1 MVLLLGKLQIDYN
14 LASNRR
20 GVKPTARTGGEAT
33 GAMPDGRWVWGKNEG
48 ESWNIFCLPS
58 WKNHVRQL

>member
-1 MVLLLGKLQIDYN
+1 MVLLLGKLQVDYN

-33 GAMPDGRWVWGKNEG
+33 GAMPDGRWVWGK
-48 ESWNIFCLPS
+48 
-58 WKNHVRQL
+58 K